1 MNSRMPSPEFEIST
15 DFARVDL
22 DLVHRFLSASY
33 WAKGRS
39 REVVE
44 RYLRNSL
51 CFSAF
56 EGSQQVA
63 FGRVITDRAVFAYI
77 ADVFVIAERRGLGIG
92 KALIRAM
99 LAHPDLRELQIVM
112 LRTRDAGAL
121 YAQFGFQP
129 LPRPEEMMGMYR

>member
-1 MNSRMPSPEFEIST
+1 MPSPEFEIST

-44 RYLRNSL
+44 RSLRNSL

-92 KALIRAM
+92 RRSYAPCLRIQTYASCRSSCCARVMRAHCM
-99 LAHPDLRELQIVM
+99 LSSDFNRCLDLR
-112 LRTRDAGAL
+112 R
-121 YAQFGFQP
+121 
-129 LPRPEEMMGMYR
+129 